1 MEQFLRYKPDQS
13 LILKKKIYYYLI
25 NIINTPITLLHI
37 QGNSRGV
44 GVTLGNSI
52 LGLWEKKILS
62 MWVLYIN
69 EYGNMGLC

>member
-52 LGLWEKKILS
+52 LGL
-62 MWVLYIN
+62 
-69 EYGNMGLC
+69 